1 MEQAAQLTD
10 FVAKRPLVLTAG
22 SASAPEWCAKQDR
35 LAALS
40 TDSAHHDIAGA
51 VHEDLFAKQAGGA
64 RSSQAVPDVVS
75 AVRTKAPL
83 AKWRQ
88 RRNRGASRRPR
99 PSWPGTEGRQTT
111 TAPTN
116 LTTQA
121 CSHEV
126 GSSRCHVAG
135 TEGPSRTSPPFSG
148 R

>member
-10 FVAKRPLVLTAG
+10 FVAKRPVVLTAG

-51 VHEDLFAKQAGGA
+51 VHEDLFAKQADGA

-88 RRNRGASRRPR
+88 RRNRGASRRRPR
-99 PSWPGTEGRQTT
+99 PSGPRHG
-111 TAPTN
+111 
-116 LTTQA
+116 
-121 CSHEV
+121 
-126 GSSRCHVAG
+126 
-135 TEGPSRTSPPFSG
+135 GPSDHNGADQPHDSSLQPRGGLVQMPC
-148 R
+148 RRD